1 MSARH
6 ECDECT
12 GGGAAHPAM
21 NATGFGVG
29 RTWDARLT
37 RRNGDHGVRRRA
49 MRRRKLGSRR
59 GGRVSRCRWR
69 SNNNAVTPME
79 QSPWF
84 CHAFPVRT
92 ARLVFEDVDITRKSL
107 WCSEYTRGYFLR
119 AIARIKNARDL
130 SSFRRRKYL
139 TRNRHSSSGSRRDV
153 SRVVVHAT
161 IFLRNHR
168 C

>member
-1 MSARH
+1 MIARH
-6 ECDECT
+6 GCDKCR
-12 GGGAAHPAM
+12 GGVAAHPAM
-21 NATGFGVG
+21 NATGFGLD

-37 RRNGDHGVRRRA
+37 RRNGDNGAHRRSL
-49 MRRRKLGSRR
+49 RRRKLGSRR
-59 GGRVSRCRWR
+59 GSRVSRCMRR
-69 SNNNAVTPME
+69 SNNNAVTPVE

-139 TRNRHSSSGSRRDV
+139 TRNRHSDSGSPQDV
-153 SRVVVHAT
+153 SSVVVHAT
-161 IFLRNHR
+161 IFLLHHR